1 MRALHKSRS
10 SNDQVT
16 ATWIWQLQNAWN
28 AMTHYMIQNCTKLY
42 KFIWCTYSISA
53 QEIPSH
59 EKHSDQERKNFLR
72 AWHKWIPRSQMA
84 YYFWTSYEFIDRLEA
99 YHAKLCRSN
108 RVSSQK
114 RRNSRRSWRPQSRK
128 GVSALPFFLNR
139 SHFSPSKIY
148 FCFETETGN
157 ICRCYNVSY
166 I

>member
-10 SNDQVT
+10 SNYQVT
-16 ATWIWQLQNAWN
+16 ATWIWQLQNALN
-28 AMTHYMIQNCTKLY
+28 VMTHYIIQNCTKLY

-59 EKHSDQERKNFLR
+59 EKHSDQERKHFLR

-148 FCFETETGN
+148 FCFGGHLMAFSFSTWIKG
-157 ICRCYNVSY
+157 
-166 I
+166 